1 MCHCDV
7 THSNIVNATDVTGML
22 CIGGPGGVF
31 MTMLVTCVIGG
42 NAGVIDG
49 DKDAIVMMLEMV
61 MLLMVKM
68 VSLCWY
74 CK

>member
-1 MCHCDV
+1 
-7 THSNIVNATDVTGML
+7 
-22 CIGGPGGVF
+22 